1 MKPARWLVLA
11 LALLMLWPLRGG
23 IAGELLLED
32 TVLVRFPDGME
43 GKAES
48 LGRAFLRK
56 RAEFEDYFAI
66 DPPRPTVMQLC
77 GSTAAFHEAVGHSL
91 PASVAAVALGG
102 ANRIV
107 VNLPAS
113 EGPLRLQVENVIGH
127 EILHLFY
134 WEFGRRAAEVNPSL
148 HPNEPVWFNEGIASW
163 MEGMDVQ
170 VNNEALLVATAQDKL
185 IDLKDL
191 WHDFPNGEQEMHL
204 AYAMSKSFVSFLDK
218 QTTDR
223 TMVRILNAYAVTGD
237 FEEAIRSVTGR
248 RLVDLFHE
256 WKASQPKMIAPW
268 ARWFETPYLFLAA
281 ALMVILAWARTRRRN
296 REIVASW
303 DDFDE
308 DPEPRRGARRRR
320 RRRRDD
326 GSNVVNFDDYTWA
339 EDDDFLHDWDEEW

>member
-1 MKPARWLVLA
+1 MRWLMLA
-11 LALLMLWPLRGG
+11 LVFLLLPPLRGVA
-23 IAGELLLED
+23 AGEMLIED

-43 GKAES
+43 GKAEN
-48 LGRAFLRK
+48 LGRAFLKK
-56 RAEFEDYFAI
+56 RAEFESYFGI

-77 GSTAAFHEAVGHSL
+77 ETAAAFREAAGHDL

-102 ANRIV
+102 ANRII

-170 VNNEALLVATAQDKL
+170 VNNEVLLVSVARNKL

-191 WHDFPNGEQEMHL
+191 WHDFPDDEQSMHL

-223 TMVRILNAYAVTGD
+223 TMVRILNAYAVSGD
-237 FEEAIRSVTGR
+237 FEAAIRSVTGK
-248 RLVDLFHE
+248 RLADLFHE
-256 WKASQPKMIAPW
+256 WRDSQPKMIAPW

-281 ALMVILAWARTRRRN
+281 ALMVILAWARSRRRN
-296 REIVASW
+296 KEIVASW
-303 DDFDE
+303 EDFDNE
-308 DPEPRRGARRRR
+308 TAPKRVARRRR
-320 RRRRDD
+320 PRGDD
-326 GSNVVNFDDYTWA
+326 PNVLNIDDYT
-339 EDDDFLHDWDEEW
+339 FDWDEEW